1 MDDDLKETLTDSS
14 RESEMILD
22 IPSSREMYELGKL

>member
-1 MDDDLKETLTDSS
+1 MDDDLKETLTESS

-22 IPSSREMYELGKL
+22 IPHEGYELGKL